1 MQFLKVA
8 KDAVWQTE
16 FAKEMQGTVSKSN
29 TRRCFNRVQFLKVM
43 QVALSKEGGTG
54 ACWCI
59 RGQELLLWTL
69 GQGLCMR
76 APLLQPLLT
85 NPSVPQSLLYPVPK
99 RWIPSKD

>member
-16 FAKEMQGTVSKSN
+16 FAKEMQGTVSESN

-59 RGQELLLWTL
+59 GGQELLLWTL
-69 GQGLCMR
+69 GQGLCM
-76 APLLQPLLT
+76 
-85 NPSVPQSLLYPVPK
+85 S
-99 RWIPSKD
+99 

>member
-43 QVALSKEGGTG
+43 QVALSKEGGMG
-54 ACWCI
+54 AWCI

-85 NPSVPQSLLYPVPK
+85 NPSAPQSLLYPVPK